1 MPIPSRIV
9 RRFRAIAFAFLTLIA
24 GLATAHAD
32 VSYQMAVGHA
42 RPGQTVQLRSILFNN
57 TDSALNE
64 NIPGQVVLHWRGA
77 NGATFTSIAYRREG
91 NGQVNLPVN
100 NFVQFTWR
108 TVVPAGAHGPMAV
121 GVKGGQASLMAL
133 DVGGHGNPDRAGGRA
148 FIAGMA
154 GTEAAPAGTSATS
167 TPEPANTS
175 IAASASQQPGQQ
187 AGAGGSPGKA
197 SPTTTP
203 PSAFENFRSA
213 ISSFEPI
220 YFDLGGNGGANAR
233 FQLSFKYRLF
243 TPNNPQKPGFLD
255 DLYLGYTQTSLWD
268 LHDKSVPFVDT
279 TYNPSVF
286 WRKDKLWQT
295 GDQRW
300 YAGLASGVEHKSNGK
315 GGDDSRSINDAFIQ
329 PELNYRFSGGSTLTF
344 APRVKAYFLAGENPD
359 YASYLGRVDWK
370 LRWEQDNGLILDGLY
385 QQGHHGRHAIQIG
398 AAWPLQRTF
407 LNMNGYLHVQFYE
420 GYGETL
426 LGYNQKADPQVR
438 VGLSL
443 VP

>member
-1 MPIPSRIV
+1 MPIPLRTV
-9 RRFRAIAFAFLTLIA
+9 RGFRAAILAFLILIA
-24 GLATAHAD
+24 GLATARAD
-32 VSYQMAVGHA
+32 VSYQMTLAHA
-42 RPGQTVQLRSILFNN
+42 QPRQTIQLRSILFNN

-64 NIPGQVVLHWRGA
+64 TVPAQVVLQWRGA
-77 NGATFTSIAYRREG
+77 SGAAFTSIAYRREG
-91 NGQVNLPVN
+91 SGQVNLPVN

-108 TVVPAGAHGPMAV
+108 TVVPARARGLMAV
-121 GVKGGQASLMAL
+121 GVKGQQASLMAL
-133 DVGGHGNPDRAGGRA
+133 DVGGGNPNRAGA
-148 FIAGMA
+148 LAPVEEGMA
-154 GTEAAPAGTSATS
+154 GME
-167 TPEPANTS
+167 
-175 IAASASQQPGQQ
+175 AASASTSATTASGPANASTAAGAAQQPGPQ
-187 AGAGGSPGKA
+187 AGAGGSPGNA
-197 SPTTTP
+197 APTTTP
-203 PSAFENFRSA
+203 PSACANCRNA
-213 ISSFEPI
+213 ISPFEPI

-243 TPNNPQKPGFLD
+243 TPKNPQKPGFLD
-255 DLYLGYTQTSLWD
+255 NLYFGYTQTSLWD

-315 GGDDSRSINDAFIQ
+315 GGDDSRSINDAFVQ
-329 PELNYRFSGGSTLTF
+329 PELNYRFSDGSTLTF

-359 YASYLGRVDWK
+359 YSSYLGRVDWK

-438 VGLSL
+438 IGLSL